1 MGAVTWALLGV
12 VATSLCYGV
21 GSILQAVAARRVATI
36 TGLAPGMLV
45 RLMREG
51 LYLASLALEGFGFL
65 ASVVALRTLPL
76 FLVES
81 AVASSVGVTAVVA
94 VKVLGARLRAPEL
107 VALAGLALGLVLLAV
122 TAEPGSG
129 NALTGAGPWLLL
141 AGAVAV
147 AVAGVGLTRLRG
159 RWGAVGLAAA
169 AGAAFGGLG
178 ISARVLE
185 IPDPLWQLA
194 LSPIAW
200 SLVGYGIIGMAFF
213 AMSLQRGSVTATAA
227 VAFTVETVLPAW
239 IGLAFLGDSARPGL
253 GAEAAVAFVLTL
265 ASAIVLA
272 RFAEPEP
279 GLVAV
284 PTAGV

>member
-1 MGAVTWALLGV
+1 MTWAMLGV

-21 GSILQAVAARRVATI
+21 GTILQAVAARRVATI
-36 TGLAPGMLV
+36 TGLAPGMLMRLV
-45 RLMREG
+45 REVP
-51 LYLASLALEGFGFL
+51 YLASLVLEGFGFL

-81 AVASSVGVTAVVA
+81 AVASSVGVTAVIA
-94 VKVLGARLRAPEL
+94 VQVLGARLRAPEL
-107 VALAGLALGLVLLAV
+107 LALAGLALGLVLLAF

-141 AGAVAV
+141 VGAAVV
-147 AVAGVGLTRLRG
+147 AVAGVGLARLRG

-169 AGAAFGGLG
+169 AGAGFGGLG
-178 ISARVLE
+178 ISARVLQ

-200 SLVGYGIIGMAFF
+200 SLVAYGVTGMAFF

-227 VAFTVETVLPAW
+227 VAFSVETVLPAG
-239 IGLAFLGDSARPGL
+239 IGLAFLGDAARPGL

-265 ASAIVLA
+265 ASAVALA

-279 GLVAV
+279 GVA
-284 PTAGV
+284 PTPIPQE